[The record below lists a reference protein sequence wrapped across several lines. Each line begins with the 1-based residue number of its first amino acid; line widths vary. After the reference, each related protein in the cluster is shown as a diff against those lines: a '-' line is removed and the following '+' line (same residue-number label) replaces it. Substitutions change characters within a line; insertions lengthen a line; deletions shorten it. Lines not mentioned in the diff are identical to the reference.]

1 MFAKI
6 RPQVALAIFGL
17 TMLGLYALY
26 QDTLEVATLAGGGL
40 VGLGMNILE
49 KD

>member
-17 TMLGLYALY
+17 TMVALYALY
-26 QDTLEVATLAGGGL
+26 QDVLEVATLAGGGM
-40 VGLGMNILE
+40 VALGMNILE